1 MTASDAPSATKA
13 SGSADLSEFALTFPQ
28 AEADAVRAAFASA
41 NEILEYGSGG
51 STVVAA
57 QLGKRI
63 ISVESDP
70 DWAERM
76 TTTLAGISDQARVHY
91 VDIGETRQWG
101 YPKWRDGFERYHGYA
116 LSVWDRPD
124 LSEPD
129 LVLIDGRFRK
139 ACLAAVRMRAKRKTT
154 VLFDDY
160 TERDFYHAV
169 EKIATIEETIGR
181 MARFT
186 VTPGPIPPELT
197 TEVIGWFASSR

>member
-1 MTASDAPSATKA
+1 MMSSDAPLAGKA
-13 SGSADLSEFALTFPQ
+13 STSADLSDFVLTFPE
-28 AEADAVRAAFASA
+28 AEAEALRSAFASA

-63 ISVESDP
+63 ISVESDLA
-70 DWAERM
+70 WAERM
-76 TTTLAGISDQARVHY
+76 TATLAGISDQARVHY
-91 VDIGETRQWG
+91 ADIGPTRQWG
-101 YPKWRDGFERYHGYA
+101 YPKWRDGFKRYHAYA
-116 LSVWDRPD
+116 LSVWDHPE

-160 TERDFYHAV
+160 TERGFYHAV
-169 EKIATIEETIGR
+169 EKIATKEETIGR

-186 VTPGPIPPELT
+186 VIPGPIPAELT
-197 TEVIGWFASSR
+197 TEVIGWFAESR